1 MRGMRSGP
9 LLVVFALLAVLAGA
23 IVWFTSGGDTPAPVA
38 PPTTNDPNQP
48 NEPAKPVPGV
58 RVDATPA
65 APPTTTTPA
74 PAATPAPD
82 DTKSAAASEAGP
94 GNLVLVVHDAGAPG
108 IAPAF
113 RWRLNGRGDATTGT
127 GSDGKAVLHAP
138 HDADVELL
146 VEADQRQAVR
156 KGSLRGA
163 APGQPPVQVEVT
175 LVPIVTAAGITLHV
189 HDLAMQPMRF
199 VRVEA
204 FRIDDQNRDTT
215 WTLGDPLWARKSS
228 AEDGRYPLPTL
239 PAGEYG
245 IKLVGIDEQGAMLPL
260 QPYERTFRLTGDNG
274 FVEDVP
280 LEPGCALTLELVDAH
295 GNPYDP
301 TSYGTAALTL
311 RSPNGPRVQRKWYA
325 MQGGTAVTAI
335 DVLPGI
341 GTAALA
347 QAIPPGTYQ
356 LEVLSNNEPRVRQ
369 LLQLRAERQ
378 VERIVVP

>member
-1 MRGMRSGP
+1 MRSGP

-23 IVWFTSGGDTPAPVA
+23 IAWLTVGPATPTPAA
-38 PPTTNDPNQP
+38 PETTNGPNTP

-58 RVDATPA
+58 RVDATPETLPA
-65 APPTTTTPA
+65 ETP
-74 PAATPAPD
+74 PAATPPSPS
-82 DTKSAAASEAGP
+82 DTPPAAATDSGP
-94 GNLVLVVHDAGAPG
+94 GNLVLVVHDAAAPG
-108 IAPAF
+108 TTPAF
-113 RWRLNGRGDATTGT
+113 RWRLKGRGDATTGT
-127 GSDGKAVLHAP
+127 GSEGKAVLQAP
-138 HDADVELL
+138 HDADFELL

-156 KGSLRGA
+156 KGPLRGA
-163 APGQPPVQVEVT
+163 APGQPPVQIEVT
-175 LVPIVTAAGITLHV
+175 LVPIVVAAGITLHV

-204 FRIDDQNRDTT
+204 FRIHDQNRDTT
-215 WTLGDPLWARKSS
+215 WALEDPLWARKSS
-228 AEDGRYPLPTL
+228 SEDGRYPLPTL

-260 QPYERTFRLTGDNG
+260 LPYVRTFRLTGDNG

-280 LEPGCALTLELVDAH
+280 LEPGCALVLELVDAN

-301 TSYGTAALTL
+301 TSYGVAALAL
-311 RSPNGPRVQRKWYA
+311 RLPNEPPVQRKWYA
-325 MQGGTAVTAI
+325 MQGTTAVTAI

-347 QAIPPGTYQ
+347 QAIPAGTYQ
-356 LEVLSNNEPRVRQ
+356 LEVFCNNEPRVRQ